1 MVLSARF
8 QRLPANH
15 VASNSVR
22 IHITILA
29 FFLIS
34 ATFFVDHFVVGCIW
48 LIPLAYFST
57 PALTHTQYC
66 MRYYKVALAGMSTI
80 RVKSIVSTNTNTFVT
95 IPFAVYY
102 IQQHSFFSRSAINK
116 FNRMIVVEKMAKLL

>member
-1 MVLSARF
+1 
-8 QRLPANH
+8 
-15 VASNSVR
+15 
-22 IHITILA
+22 
-29 FFLIS
+29 
-34 ATFFVDHFVVGCIW
+34 
-48 LIPLAYFST
+48 
-57 PALTHTQYC
+57 